1 MQPAFDGLRV
11 ADLSTRLSAAFAGR
25 LFADYGADVVL
36 VEPPEGHALR
46 SEPPFLNDRAGAE
59 GSVLHAYVNWNKRSL
74 RRDAAAISDVIE
86 WADVVITSE
95 PLADL
100 DLTALRSD
108 AVHLSI
114 TAHGLE
120 GVLAGARGNNLTASA
135 RSAWAHV
142 NAYAEEPPLQLPSRQ
157 AGYVGGLAG
166 FVAASAALWR
176 RADAREPERVDVSE
190 LEALAVT
197 CQPWGL
203 AAIYEARP
211 YSQGP
216 AGGKRRSEP
225 GPLYQ
230 ARDGKINFGF
240 GDWHNWPQAMELLN
254 LPDQGA
260 RAELI
265 PHGGRYVHDMS
276 AVQAGAA
283 RELIGIDRWPL
294 FHALAK
300 LRCIAG
306 CLQSVDELVENEQ
319 LNDRGLFV
327 ETQVGGRTLRAPGA
341 PGQIEPPIWSQ
352 RTPAPRTGEQTDSI
366 VAELAAPPVA
376 AATPRGTGPAG
387 PLDGVRVL
395 AFTQAWSGTLA
406 TQLLGLLGAE
416 VVQIEALQRPC
427 IWRTVRPTVP
437 RAIASEER
445 TQHPLNTQGLFN
457 AVNLNK
463 LGVTLNLNT
472 DEGLE
477 IFWRLVPRFDMV
489 VENFRPGVLDRWGI
503 TIESLSAVKPDAIL
517 ASISGYGVTGPYATY
532 PANGATTE
540 PMSGFSSIHGYEGDE
555 GMNSGG
561 LYPDPV
567 SGYTMAGALLAALHR
582 RERVGGPQ
590 RLDISMIESVAMVVG
605 DAVAEFDATGCVP
618 RPLGNRDRRH
628 APHNIYPARDE
639 RWLAIAAEHDED
651 WRTLAGLIGRPELAR
666 DARFAS
672 AKARKSNEDELD
684 ALIAAWSRGQDAL
697 EAERRLIGAGLI
709 AARVATYGDLY
720 ATPDADFVRSG
731 FVQHVD
737 HPEVGR
743 SWLAGAP
750 WRLSGVVDTAL
761 RPSPCLGQHTE
772 QVLADELG
780 IGPDEYAA
788 LVAARICGTLD
799 EVAPVRESSRR
810 NIDGSN

>member
-1 MQPAFDGLRV
+1 M
-11 ADLSTRLSAAFAGR
+11 
-25 LFADYGADVVL
+25 
-36 VEPPEGHALR
+36 
-46 SEPPFLNDRAGAE
+46 
-59 GSVLHAYVNWNKRSL
+59 
-74 RRDAAAISDVIE
+74 
-86 WADVVITSE
+86 
-95 PLADL
+95 
-100 DLTALRSD
+100 
-108 AVHLSI
+108 
-114 TAHGLE
+114 
-120 GVLAGARGNNLTASA
+120 
-135 RSAWAHV
+135 
-142 NAYAEEPPLQLPSRQ
+142 
-157 AGYVGGLAG
+157 
-166 FVAASAALWR
+166 
-176 RADAREPERVDVSE
+176 
-190 LEALAVT
+190 
-197 CQPWGL
+197 
-203 AAIYEARP
+203 
-211 YSQGP
+211 
-216 AGGKRRSEP
+216 
-225 GPLYQ
+225 
-230 ARDGKINFGF
+230 
-240 GDWHNWPQAMELLN
+240 
-254 LPDQGA
+254 
-260 RAELI
+260 
-265 PHGGRYVHDMS
+265 
-276 AVQAGAA
+276 
-283 RELIGIDRWPL
+283 
-294 FHALAK
+294 
-300 LRCIAG
+300 
-306 CLQSVDELVENEQ
+306 
-319 LNDRGLFV
+319 
-327 ETQVGGRTLRAPGA
+327 
-341 PGQIEPPIWSQ
+341 
-352 RTPAPRTGEQTDSI
+352 
-366 VAELAAPPVA
+366 
-376 AATPRGTGPAG
+376 
-387 PLDGVRVL
+387 
-395 AFTQAWSGTLA
+395 
-406 TQLLGLLGAE
+406 
-416 VVQIEALQRPC
+416 
-427 IWRTVRPTVP
+427 P

-590 RLDISMIESVAMVVG
+590 RLDLSMIESVAVVVG

-639 RWLAIAAEHDED
+639 RWLAIAAERDED
-651 WRTLAGLIGRPELAR
+651 WRTLAGLIGRPELAG

-672 AKARKSNEDELD
+672 AQARKANEDELD
-684 ALIAAWSRGQDAL
+684 ALIGAWSRGQDAL
-697 EAERRLIGAGLI
+697 EAERLLIGAGLI

-780 IGPDEYAA
+780 IGPDQYAA
-788 LVAARICGTLD
+788 LVALASAGRLTRWRPCAGAAGGISMAATKRVQSLLIANRGEIAIRIAASGDRTWASARW
-799 EVAPVRESSRR
+799 PSRR
-810 NIDGSN
+810 RTTQRACTCGSPTRAWRCPAAAWPATWTWMR

>member
-1 MQPAFDGLRV
+1 M
-11 ADLSTRLSAAFAGR
+11 
-25 LFADYGADVVL
+25 
-36 VEPPEGHALR
+36 
-46 SEPPFLNDRAGAE
+46 
-59 GSVLHAYVNWNKRSL
+59 LHAYVNWNKRSL
-74 RRDAAAISDVIE
+74 RLDAAAISGVIA

-95 PLADL
+95 PLGDL
-100 DLTALRSD
+100 DLAALRSD

-120 GVLAGARGNNLTASA
+120 GALAGARGNNLTASA

-176 RADAREPERVDVSE
+176 RADGPEPERVDVSE

-260 RAELI
+260 REELI

-276 AVQAGAA
+276 AVQAGTA
-283 RELIGIDRWPL
+283 RELVEIDRWPL
-294 FHALAK
+294 FHSLAR

-306 CLQSVDELVENEQ
+306 CLQSVDQLVENEQ
-319 LNDRGLFV
+319 LNDRRLFV

-406 TQLLGLLGAE
+406 TQLLGLLGLRWCRSRRCSGPASGGRCG
-416 VVQIEALQRPC
+416 RPC
-427 IWRTVRPTVP
+427 
-437 RAIASEER
+437 
-445 TQHPLNTQGLFN
+445 
-457 AVNLNK
+457 
-463 LGVTLNLNT
+463 
-472 DEGLE
+472 
-477 IFWRLVPRFDMV
+477 
-489 VENFRPGVLDRWGI
+489 
-503 TIESLSAVKPDAIL
+503 
-517 ASISGYGVTGPYATY
+517 
-532 PANGATTE
+532 
-540 PMSGFSSIHGYEGDE
+540 
-555 GMNSGG
+555 
-561 LYPDPV
+561 
-567 SGYTMAGALLAALHR
+567 
-582 RERVGGPQ
+582 
-590 RLDISMIESVAMVVG
+590 
-605 DAVAEFDATGCVP
+605 
-618 RPLGNRDRRH
+618 
-628 APHNIYPARDE
+628 PARS
-639 RWLAIAAEHDED
+639 
-651 WRTLAGLIGRPELAR
+651 PAR
-666 DARFAS
+666 SARS
-672 AKARKSNEDELD
+672 TR
-684 ALIAAWSRGQDAL
+684 
-697 EAERRLIGAGLI
+697 
-709 AARVATYGDLY
+709 
-720 ATPDADFVRSG
+720 
-731 FVQHVD
+731 
-737 HPEVGR
+737 
-743 SWLAGAP
+743 
-750 WRLSGVVDTAL
+750 
-761 RPSPCLGQHTE
+761 
-772 QVLADELG
+772 
-780 IGPDEYAA
+780 
-788 LVAARICGTLD
+788 
-799 EVAPVRESSRR
+799 
-810 NIDGSN
+810 